1 MQTAHLRT
9 LLAIKST
16 GSFSAAAAYINLSHS
31 AVSIQMKQ
39 FEQQLGAPLFEK
51 NRRPAVLTALGQ
63 EISEK
68 AREIVDRLDDLKS
81 HAKTDD
87 VAGKITL
94 GFVSTTLQTLLPVVL
109 DRIRNDFPDL
119 QVSVHSGLSGQLA
132 KAVQD
137 HKIDFAYLSGPVL
150 ENPMVRMFEIGS
162 EPLYLVTPKN
172 DTSQAKVADILRQNP
187 FISFN
192 RSTWLGEQIASHLA
206 QRGLLL
212 EPDIELDSIDAI
224 EHLVAEGFGV
234 SILPQRL
241 LAPPL
246 ENILRCRSLGTPAPV
261 RRVMLAVP
269 RRCRRQTLLNCLAT
283 IAKEGAIA
291 TQVN

>member
-9 LLAIKST
+9 LLAIKNS
-16 GSFSAAAAYINLSHS
+16 GSFTAAASWVNLSHS

-39 FEQQLGAPLFEK
+39 LEQQLGAPLFEK
-51 NRRPAVLTALGQ
+51 NRRPAVLNPLGQ
-63 EISEK
+63 EIAEK

-81 HAKTDD
+81 LAETDD
-87 VAGKITL
+87 ISGRVTL

-109 DRIRNDFPDL
+109 ERLRTDFPEL

-132 KAVQD
+132 KAVESHQ
-137 HKIDFAYLSGPVL
+137 IDFAYLSAPVQ
-150 ENPMVRMFEIGS
+150 EHPMVRMHEIGA
-162 EPLYLVTPKN
+162 EPLFLVTSKSN
-172 DTSQAKVADILRQNP
+172 TGLSKVADILRQNP
-187 FISFN
+187 FISFDRN
-192 RSTWLGEQIASHLA
+192 TWLGEQIASHLA
-206 QRGLLL
+206 QRGLFL

-224 EHLVAEGFGV
+224 EHLVANGFGV

-246 ENILRCRSLGTPAPV
+246 ETRLRCISLGTPAPL

-269 RRCRRQTLLNCLAT
+269 QRCRRQTLLNCLT
-283 IAKEGAIA
+283 GIAAIGVA
-291 TQVN
+291 KG